1 MLGWS
6 KIRYL
11 LPSKNEKEDRH
22 HQMIT
27 QLGQAWWFR
36 LVIPAALGAEI
47 GGLWLEASPG
57 KVSIRP
63 NPKKKKKKTW
73 GQGPE
78 LNTYYCQKKKKK
90 KQKGRGREGGREGRR
105 KKDRNL

>member
-1 MLGWS
+1 LFIYLFSQQIFTEHLLCADIMLGWS

-78 LNTYYCQKKKKK
+78 FNP
-90 KQKGRGREGGREGRR
+90 
-105 KKDRNL
+105 